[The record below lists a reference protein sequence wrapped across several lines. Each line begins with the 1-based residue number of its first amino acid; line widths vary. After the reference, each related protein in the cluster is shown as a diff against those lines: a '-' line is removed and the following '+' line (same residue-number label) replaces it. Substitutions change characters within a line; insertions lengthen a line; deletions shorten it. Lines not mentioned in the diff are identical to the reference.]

1 MNHFKNLLKELK
13 EKGKEE
19 KLSRN
24 IRIAKEQAI
33 FKDLLETEKE
43 CQNCPR
49 TENLTL
55 DHIVPEEIL
64 RNFGVDVEREIIE
77 GNYQLLCRTCNSFK
91 GNRLDF
97 SNSSTKEIIIKLLET
112 L

>member
-24 IRIAKEQAI
+24 IRIVKEQAI
-33 FKDLLETEKE
+33 FRDLLETENK
-43 CQNCPR
+43 CKKCPK

-55 DHIVPEEIL
+55 DHIIPVFIL
-64 RNFGVDVEREIIE
+64 QSFGINTEREVIE